1 MPSGNQ
7 ILLVDDDPGLLRL
20 LSMRLESSGYKVRTA
35 ADGRH
40 ALSEVAAARPDLVI
54 TDLRME
60 PMNGLELLDALGRE
74 APGLPVILITAHGSI
89 PDAVHATQNG
99 AFGFL
104 TKPVEKDELLA
115 QVGRAIGA
123 SSSANAQG
131 QSRSDAWRADIV
143 TCSGRM
149 EEVLAQARM
158 AAGTDVSVLISG
170 ESGTGKELLARA
182 IHRASSRAHK
192 PFIAVN
198 CGAIPESLLE
208 SELFGHEKGAF
219 TGAVQARAGLVQEAD
234 GGTLFLDEIGD
245 MPPTAQVKLL
255 RMLQEGTVR
264 RVGSARDTHVD
275 IRVVSATH
283 HDLRQSIE
291 SGDFREDLYYR
302 LNVVNLRLPPLRE
315 RREDIPLLAT
325 HFLEHL
331 TGPEDRPRKM
341 FAPAALE
348 TLLRGDWPGNVRELR
363 NFIERSAA
371 LTPSKLISAGQV
383 RRLLDEHGNGLPSLA
398 DARDAFTRQYLCQLL
413 RVTHGNVS
421 RASRLAHR
429 NRTDFYKLLKRFHL
443 DPAQFKNHS

>member
-40 ALSEVAAARPDLVI
+40 ALSEVASARPDLVI

-60 PMNGLELLDALGRE
+60 PMNGLELLDALGRD

-89 PDAVHATQNG
+89 PDAVRATQNG

-115 QVGRAIGA
+115 QVGRAI
-123 SSSANAQG
+123 NAG
-131 QSRSDAWRADIV
+131 THARSGSDAWRADIV

-149 EEVLAQARM
+149 EELLAQARM
-158 AAGTDVSVLISG
+158 AAGTDVSILISG

-182 IHRASSRAHK
+182 IHRASARHAK

-198 CGAIPESLLE
+198 CGAIPETLLE

-219 TGAVQARAGLVQEAD
+219 TGAVQARPGLVQEAD

-245 MPPTAQVKLL
+245 MPATAQVKLL

-264 RVGSARDTHVD
+264 RVGSTRDAHVD

-283 HDLRQSIE
+283 HDLRQAIE

-331 TGPEDRPRKM
+331 TGPGERPRKA

-363 NFIERSAA
+363 NFVERSAA
-371 LTPSKLISAGQV
+371 LTPGKLISAGQV

-413 RVTHGNVS
+413 RLTHGNVS
-421 RASRLAHR
+421 RAARLAHR

-443 DPAQFKNHS
+443 DPAQFKNGS

>member
-20 LSMRLESSGYKVRTA
+20 LSMRLASSGYKVRTA
-35 ADGRH
+35 TDGRH
-40 ALSEVAAARPDLVI
+40 ALSEVAATRPDLVI

-60 PMNGLELLDALGRE
+60 PMNGLELLDALGRD

-89 PDAVHATQNG
+89 PDAVRATQNG

-115 QVGRAIGA
+115 QVGRAISA
-123 SSSANAQG
+123 STNLRPG
-131 QSRSDAWRADIV
+131 SDAWRADIV

-149 EEVLAQARM
+149 EEMLAQARM
-158 AAGTDVSVLISG
+158 AASTDVSILISG

-182 IHRASSRAHK
+182 IHRASSRNRK
-192 PFIAVN
+192 PFVAVN
-198 CGAIPESLLE
+198 CGAIPETLLE
-208 SELFGHEKGAF
+208 SELFGHERGAF
-219 TGAVQARAGLVQEAD
+219 TGAVQARPGLVQEAD

-245 MPPTAQVKLL
+245 MPATAQVKLL

-264 RVGSARDTHVD
+264 RVGSTRDAHVD

-283 HDLRQSIE
+283 HDLRQAIE
-291 SGDFREDLYYR
+291 AGDFREDLFYR

-331 TGPEDRPRKM
+331 TGPGDRPRKS

-348 TLLRGDWPGNVRELR
+348 TLVRGDWPGNVRELR
-363 NFIERSAA
+363 NFVERAAA
-371 LTPSKLISAGQV
+371 LTAGRLITAGQV
-383 RRLLDEHGNGLPSLA
+383 RRLLDEQGNGLPSLA

-413 RVTHGNVS
+413 RLTHGNVS
-421 RASRLAHR
+421 RAARLAHR

-443 DPAQFKNHS
+443 DPAQFKNDS

>member
-1 MPSGNQ
+1 MMPGGQQ

-20 LSMRLESSGYKVRTA
+20 LSLRLESSGYKVRTA
-35 ADGRH
+35 TDGEH
-40 ALSEVAAARPDLVI
+40 ALAEVAAARPELVI

-60 PMNGLELLDALGRE
+60 HMDGLALLEALGRD

-89 PDAVHATQNG
+89 PDAVRATQNG

-104 TKPVEKDELLA
+104 TKPVDKDELLA
-115 QVGRAIGA
+115 QVGRAIDAGSAGA
-123 SSSANAQG
+123 TV
-131 QSRSDAWRADIV
+131 SDAWRDEIV

-149 EEVLAQARM
+149 EELLAQARM
-158 AAGTDVSVLISG
+158 AAGTDVSVLITG

-182 IHRASSRAHK
+182 IHRASQRSRK
-192 PFIAVN
+192 SFIAVN
-198 CGAIPESLLE
+198 CGAIPETLLE

-219 TGAVQARAGLVQEAD
+219 TGAVQSRPGLVQEAD

-245 MPPTAQVKLL
+245 MPATAQVKLL

-264 RVGSARDTHVD
+264 RVGSTRDTDVD

-283 HDLRQSIE
+283 HDLRESIE
-291 SGDFREDLYYR
+291 SGDFRDDLFYR

-325 HFLEHL
+325 HFLEQI
-331 TGPEDRPRKM
+331 TGPDPHARKV

-363 NFIERSAA
+363 NFVERCAA

-383 RRLLDEHGNGLPSLA
+383 RRLLDEQGNALPSLA

-413 RVTHGNVS
+413 RLTHGNVS
-421 RASRLAHR
+421 RAARLAER

-443 DPAQFKNHS
+443 DPAQFKHPS

>member
-1 MPSGNQ
+1 MSSRQ

-20 LSMRLESSGYKVRTA
+20 LSLRLESSGYKVRTA
-35 ADGRH
+35 IDGEH
-40 ALSEVAAARPDLVI
+40 ALAEVAASRPDLVV

-60 PMNGLELLDALGRE
+60 HMNGLELLDALNRD

-89 PDAVHATQNG
+89 PDAVRATQNG

-115 QVGRAIGA
+115 QVERAVESGA
-123 SSSANAQG
+123 SG
-131 QSRSDAWRADIV
+131 RTKSDAWREDMV

-149 EEVLAQARM
+149 EELLSQARM

-170 ESGTGKELLARA
+170 DSGTGKELLARA
-182 IHRASSRAHK
+182 IHRASSRAAK

-219 TGAVQARAGLVQEAD
+219 TGAVQSRPGLVQEAD

-245 MPPTAQVKLL
+245 MPATAQVKLL

-264 RVGSARDTHVD
+264 RVGSTRDHHVN

-283 HDLRQSIE
+283 HDLRQAIE
-291 SGDFREDLYYR
+291 SGDFREDLFYR

-325 HFLEHL
+325 YFLEQI
-331 TGPEDRPRKM
+331 TGPDERTRKV

-363 NFIERSAA
+363 NFVERSAA
-371 LTPSKLISAGQV
+371 LTPGKLISAGQV
-383 RRLLDEHGNGLPSLA
+383 RRLLDEQGNGLPSLA

-413 RVTHGNVS
+413 RLTHGNVS
-421 RASRLAHR
+421 RAARLAER

-443 DPAQFKNHS
+443 DPAQFKNDF